1 MDALR
6 LQRSFAVVQSHG
18 DRAAQHFYAFLF
30 VAYPELRDL
39 FPVSMAGQRER
50 LLQALG
56 HVVSHVDR
64 LDQAMPYLAGLGRDH
79 RKFSVVGA
87 HYAQVGQA
95 LLATLEHFLGEQ
107 WTDDLAAEWAAAYD
121 KVSGIM
127 LRAAEHAARSQPA
140 WWTADV
146 LEHERRG
153 TDLAVFTV
161 RPTMPL
167 PYRPGQSVSL
177 ECALRPRVW
186 RLLSPANTP
195 RADGT
200 IEFHVRAQP
209 GGELSPALVHQLRE
223 GDQVRLGA
231 PVGRRLTLTPGGGRD
246 LLLIAAGTGLA
257 PLRALVEQVEV
268 ECGAGVPPRAVHL
281 YAGAR
286 SVTDLYDLP
295 TLRGLEAAHRWL
307 TVVPVTPEE
316 HGGDDVLGAA
326 LRTGRLAEREVY
338 VCGPPALS
346 GRAREALA
354 AVGVPDDRI
363 HIEEYD
369 GGRYLPSPTPAA
381 FDAAR

>member
-1 MDALR
+1 MDAHR
-6 LQRSFAVVQSHG
+6 LQRSFAVVTAHG

-39 FPVSMAGQRER
+39 FPVSMAGQRDR

-64 LDQAMPYLAGLGRDH
+64 LDQAAPYIEGLGRDH
-79 RKFSVVGA
+79 RRFSVVAA

-107 WTDDLAAEWAAAYD
+107 WTDDLAASWSAAYD
-121 KVSGIM
+121 RVSGTM

-140 WWTADV
+140 WWTAEV

-153 TDLAVFTV
+153 PNLAVFTV
-161 RPTMPL
+161 RPNMPL
-167 PYRPGQSVSL
+167 TYRPGQSVSV
-177 ECALRPRVW
+177 ECPLRPRVW
-186 RLLSPANTP
+186 RFLSPANTP

-231 PVGRRLTLTPGGGRD
+231 PVGRQLTLTPGGGRD

-257 PLRALVEQVEV
+257 PLRALVE
-268 ECGAGVPPRAVHL
+268 
-281 YAGAR
+281 
-286 SVTDLYDLP
+286 
-295 TLRGLEAAHRWL
+295 
-307 TVVPVTPEE
+307 
-316 HGGDDVLGAA
+316 
-326 LRTGRLAEREVY
+326 
-338 VCGPPALS
+338 
-346 GRAREALA
+346 
-354 AVGVPDDRI
+354 
-363 HIEEYD
+363 
-369 GGRYLPSPTPAA
+369 
-381 FDAAR
+381 